1 MSDMKTV
8 ETDADPHAFLAAVA
22 HPGRRADAQA
32 VAAMM
37 QRVTGWPPRMWGES
51 IVGFG
56 AYDYRRRDGSAHRFF
71 RVGLAPRKAAL
82 TIYLMPGV
90 ARHAALLAKLGPH
103 RHSVSCLYLGR
114 LRGIDMEVLETLV
127 RRSVADMAALYPQPE
142 GDA

>member
-56 AYDYRRRDGSAHRFF
+56 AYDYRRHPVRRGRNAGTR
-71 RVGLAPRKAAL
+71 AA
-82 TIYLMPGV
+82 
-90 ARHAALLAKLGPH
+90 
-103 RHSVSCLYLGR
+103 HSV
-114 LRGIDMEVLETLV
+114 
-127 RRSVADMAALYPQPE
+127 
-142 GDA
+142 